1 MGRRGGERS
10 TPPIRP
16 TTNLDRLE
24 NRYIVPAAVRA
35 MENGDAT
42 HYGFSMGYN
51 LGAARLDSGAC
62 LKCNRFRT
70 LRTAW

>member
-1 MGRRGGERS
+1 
-10 TPPIRP
+10 
-16 TTNLDRLE
+16 
-24 NRYIVPAAVRA
+24 
-35 MENGDAT
+35 MENGDST